1 MVPGSFPSPEPGE
14 STPNSPAKEELI
26 DEQPTSSKKHS
37 SNKQH
42 HHPSSQNMAN
52 PGNRSDE
59 HYPNFI
65 DHLVAS
71 YPADDR
77 SEEACRTWLRLIFT
91 PLRPDID
98 YCKDLHLTMVDIERF
113 YKDKNMKQVL
123 LYFLDRGIAPPIAKR
138 ASLDVFCAIAQRHII
153 AGQDILRGHAKVWKY
168 RPIDIGLYY
177 TILTRAAAL
186 AVLLSAVV
194 VVATLI
200 LLLILHVYY
209 ALLRFFRALAI
220 YSPSSGLGVVW

>member
-1 MVPGSFPSPEPGE
+1 MVPGSFPSPKPGGRALK
-14 STPNSPAKEELI
+14 SPAEKQPI
-26 DEQPTSSKKHS
+26 DKKHHHHHH
-37 SNKQH
+37 H

-77 SEEACRTWLRLIFT
+77 SEEACRTWLRLIFD
-91 PLRPDID
+91 PLSPDVD
-98 YCKDLHLTMVDIERF
+98 YCKDLHLSMHDIETF

-123 LYFLDRGIAPPIAKR
+123 IYFLDRGIAPPIAKR

-153 AGQDILRGHAKVWKY
+153 AGQDILRGHEKVWKY
-168 RPIDIGLYY
+168 RPINIGLYY
-177 TILTRAAAL
+177 TILNRAAAL
-186 AVLLSAVV
+186 ALLLSAVF
-194 VVATLI
+194 VVASLI
-200 LLLILHVYY
+200 FLLLLIFYR
-209 ALLRFFRALAI
+209 ALLRLFRALAI
-220 YSPSSGLGVVW
+220 YRPSSGLGVVW